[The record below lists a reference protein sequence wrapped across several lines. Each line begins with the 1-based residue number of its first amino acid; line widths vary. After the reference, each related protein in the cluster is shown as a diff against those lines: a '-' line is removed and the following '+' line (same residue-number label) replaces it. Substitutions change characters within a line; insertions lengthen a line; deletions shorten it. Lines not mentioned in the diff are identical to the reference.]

1 MALKSDGTVV
11 AVGWDKYGQCDVGG
25 WSDIVQ
31 VAAGRW
37 HTVGLKSDGR
47 VVALG
52 LGAELAKW
60 NLGVTQY
67 DITISSNAG
76 GSVTIPGEGVYTY
89 SPRTV
94 VNLVAEP
101 EEGYPFVRWTGD
113 VSTVGNVSAA
123 STTITMHGDYLIT
136 ANFKTQINWA
146 LIGGIAAVVVV
157 GLVIFF
163 VRRRRHAR
171 TEGGSVEF
179 SPRGCTL
186 KSDANS
192 PWDNQ

>member
-1 MALKSDGTVV
+1 V
-11 AVGWDKYGQCDVGG
+11 
-25 WSDIVQ
+25 
-31 VAAGRW
+31 VAAGPG
-37 HTVGLKSDGR
+37 V
-47 VVALG
+47 
-52 LGAELAKW
+52 EFAKW

-67 DITISSNAG
+67 NITISSNEG
-76 GSVTIPGEGVYTY
+76 GSVTMPGEGVYTY

-146 LIGGIAAVVVV
+146 LISGIVAAVIAA

-163 VRRRRHAR
+163 MRRRRTA
-171 TEGGSVEF
+171 
-179 SPRGCTL
+179 
-186 KSDANS
+186 
-192 PWDNQ
+192 